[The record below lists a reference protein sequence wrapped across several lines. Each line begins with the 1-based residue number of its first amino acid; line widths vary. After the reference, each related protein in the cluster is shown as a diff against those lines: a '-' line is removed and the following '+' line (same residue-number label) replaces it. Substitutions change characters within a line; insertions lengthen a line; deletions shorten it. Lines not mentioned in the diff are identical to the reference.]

1 MDITAMADDVGVRRV
16 RVRGR
21 IVQNSLGEQW
31 STLDRLLSPGEPPR
45 PLLLDLADADFID
58 SSGLSFLLM
67 WHKRYCT
74 AGQKLILH
82 SIQPMVFDVLR
93 TMRLDSVFH
102 IAADEE
108 TGRQMTEGAVG

>member
-16 RVRGR
+16 RVKGR

-31 STLDRLLSPGEPPR
+31 SSLDRLLSPGEPPR
-45 PLLLDLADADFID
+45 PLLLDLTDADFID
-58 SSGLSFLLM
+58 SSGLSWLLM

-74 AGQKLILH
+74 AGTKFVLH

-93 TMRLDSVFH
+93 TMRLDTVFH
-102 IAADEE
+102 IADDEHA
-108 TGRQMTEGAVG
+108 GRELAEGARA

>member
-1 MDITAMADDVGVRRV
+1 MDITAMADDVGVRRL
-16 RVRGR
+16 RIRGR

-31 STLDRLLSPGEPPR
+31 SALDRLLNPGEPPR
-45 PLLLDLADADFID
+45 PLLLDLAEADFID

-74 AGQKLILH
+74 AGTKFVMH

-102 IAADEE
+102 IAADEGA
-108 TGRQMTEGAVG
+108 GRQMIEGAVG